1 MAADLGAEG
10 IRVCGV
16 FPGVTDTPMNAAL
29 LADAPAR
36 DTMLSAIPLGRA
48 ASPEEVAEVITFLA
62 SAKASYA
69 TGAVWTVDGGLTA
82 V

>member
-16 FPGVTDTPMNAAL
+16 FPGVTDTPMNAAF